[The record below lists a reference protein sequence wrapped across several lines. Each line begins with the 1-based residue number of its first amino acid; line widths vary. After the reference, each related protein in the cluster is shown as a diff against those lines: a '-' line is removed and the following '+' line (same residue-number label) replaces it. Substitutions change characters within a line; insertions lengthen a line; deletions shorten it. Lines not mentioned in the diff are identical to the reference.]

1 MSHVGR
7 RAGTL
12 RPRGRGRQ
20 ATSKALIVLAIVATG
35 LIAAPIGLSYY
46 LAKAS
51 GKDRPPLDLAS
62 LHMVNYYPSGGGW
75 KYQWTRF
82 DPAGIDA
89 DLTRARSI
97 GANTIRI
104 FLLPGAMGYP
114 KPQPVM
120 LARLEQLLTIAARH
134 HLRVG
139 ISLFDGFHRYGDR
152 DGSAAWAKAVLE
164 PHSHDSRIAFVEVQN
179 EIDPD
184 NPAAMDWLRATLPVV
199 RSLAPGVPDTVSA
212 PGAGGAARLA
222 RLRGALGSTLP
233 DFFDFHYFGGPEWAA
248 STFAGALQ
256 AAGSVPLLIGETG
269 YSTDPANPRAPG
281 VDASVEA
288 QEDWQAHYLS
298 SVEYAARALGLP
310 PAAPWTLTD
319 FAPGAIPASMRL
331 SRRPEQYHYGLFR
344 VDGRPKPAAAV
355 VRRAFIKGQIETS
368 FHAGFEQPLD
378 TPRGPVPLGWRVWDD
393 GAASFAWDDSTAHS
407 GRASARISASGGSGS
422 MVPAFFS
429 SPVDDSV
436 VTGSLYVATVWA
448 RGSAASGDNNI
459 SIAWYDAQHH
469 YLGQTRSLPLPPG
482 DTPWIELRAAGR
494 PPALAAAYQ
503 VHLKS
508 FGNTGTVWFDDVSVG

>member
-12 RPRGRGRQ
+12 RPPGRGRQ

-51 GKDRPPLDLAS
+51 GKDRPPIDLAS

-222 RLRGALGSTLP
+222 RLKGALGSTLP

-248 STFAGALQ
+248 STFAAARQ
-256 AAGSVPLLIGETG
+256 AAGLGAAPNRRDRLLDGSGQPSRARRRRQRRGAGGLAGPLPAQRRVRCALPRPATG
-269 YSTDPANPRAPG
+269 GPLDADGLRARRDPP
-281 VDASVEA
+281 VDAS
-288 QEDWQAHYLS
+288 L
-298 SVEYAARALGLP
+298 
-310 PAAPWTLTD
+310 AAPRAVPLRPLPCRRP
-319 FAPGAIPASMRL
+319 AEARRGRRASRVHQGADRDLL
-331 SRRPEQYHYGLFR
+331 SRRVR
-344 VDGRPKPAAAV
+344 AAA
-355 VRRAFIKGQIETS
+355 
-368 FHAGFEQPLD
+368 
-378 TPRGPVPLGWRVWDD
+378 
-393 GAASFAWDDSTAHS
+393 
-407 GRASARISASGGSGS
+407 
-422 MVPAFFS
+422 
-429 SPVDDSV
+429 
-436 VTGSLYVATVWA
+436 
-448 RGSAASGDNNI
+448 
-459 SIAWYDAQHH
+459 
-469 YLGQTRSLPLPPG
+469 
-482 DTPWIELRAAGR
+482 
-494 PPALAAAYQ
+494 
-503 VHLKS
+503 
-508 FGNTGTVWFDDVSVG
+508 